1 MAGAEAVD
9 DANLTEIWPDN
20 LEILHLFLGFI
31 TQFRRNATS
40 GLPTGLD
47 YNGVQ
52 AGLKMMRRR
61 ISADEFQ
68 DLQVLESA
76 YIAECVKV
84 ASPNANSDPGGR
96 P

>member
-1 MAGAEAVD
+1 MAKAEAVE

-20 LEILHLFLGFI
+20 LEVLHLFLGFI
-31 TQFRRNATS
+31 TQFRRHATS

-61 ISADEFQ
+61 ISAEEFQ
-68 DLQVLESA
+68 DLQILESA
-76 YIAECVKV
+76 YVAECTRV
-84 ASPNANSDPGGR
+84 AGPNADPGGR